1 MTFSG
6 QIFNPNNEAERLYP
20 THFCRNCGQ
29 EFHPV
34 TLRSYD
40 GMEVFEKREID
51 DIPVDGDED
60 DEGADWGFLMPQPND
75 DEFTFSGKDED
86 YPDAWL
92 DELPSG
98 EKRLKPTFR
107 KKRAQK
113 YSVRPDGMPHSEMR
127 QVWFFPGKYRFCPS
141 CRDVNVSSARDINKL
156 ASLSAESRSSAT
168 TILLSTV
175 LRWMNNPDSIINKY
189 SRKLLA
195 FTDNRQDAAL
205 QAGHFNDFV
214 FVTML
219 RGAIINALRQAPG
232 GVLEEANIGQE
243 VQRSLRFLGASEFSS
258 RADEWLVNTDV
269 KGERRND
276 AEAILRQN
284 LQHLFWV
291 DQRRGWRYTN
301 PNLEQLGLLIARYRY
316 LDDIASDES
325 EFVAS
330 PILSNASPEERK
342 QG

>member
-1 MTFSG
+1 M
-6 QIFNPNNEAERLYP
+6 
-20 THFCRNCGQ
+20 
-29 EFHPV
+29 
-34 TLRSYD
+34 
-40 GMEVFEKREID
+40 
-51 DIPVDGDED
+51 
-60 DEGADWGFLMPQPND
+60 
-75 DEFTFSGKDED
+75 
-86 YPDAWL
+86 
-92 DELPSG
+92 
-98 EKRLKPTFR
+98 
-107 KKRAQK
+107 
-113 YSVRPDGMPHSEMR
+113 
-127 QVWFFPGKYRFCPS
+127 
-141 CRDVNVSSARDINKL
+141 NKL

-175 LRWMNNPDSIINKY
+175 LRWMNSPESTIQKH

-243 VQRSLRFLGASEFSS
+243 VQRSLQFLAASEFSS
-258 RADEWLVNTDV
+258 RADEWLVNTGV

-291 DQRRGWRYTN
+291 D
-301 PNLEQLGLLIARYRY
+301 
-316 LDDIASDES
+316 
-325 EFVAS
+325 
-330 PILSNASPEERK
+330 
-342 QG
+342 